1 MKLAKVVIRRHL
13 AQYGIINTMKTLS
26 IFFVSMLFFAGF
38 VNAALNESLLQGAH
52 GDLQVMPKTCR
63 ACHRG
68 MSMSIRNEEKT
79 CFNCHGSP
87 IKRQQMKSAGML
99 LGSAADQLVNIETE
113 LRKPYH
119 HPVLT
124 VSGVHYQ
131 REILPETQVNAARH
145 SECVDCHE
153 PHLVSEDQPY
163 RGLSGKRVGNFATE
177 ITAEYELCY
186 KCHGRS
192 ANLPAD
198 STDKQLEFR
207 PTNKSYHPIESEGAN
222 AHVISLKSPYSAR
235 KERLGEVSTISCHDC
250 HGSDDAN
257 GPRGPHGSIYRG
269 LLVENYEMED
279 GRSESTHAYA
289 LCYKCHNRTSILGD
303 ESFPYHALHIV
314 GNRSS
319 NQPGT
324 SCFTCHD
331 AHGSRNNQFL
341 IKFNSDIV
349 AENLEGKLQYKA
361 QGVATRHGS
370 CALSCHG
377 VDHEPKTY

>member
-1 MKLAKVVIRRHL
+1 MKIFSIIFISILLLSGSVDAKL
-13 AQYGIINTMKTLS
+13 NQ
-26 IFFVSMLFFAGF
+26 SM
-38 VNAALNESLLQGAH
+38 LQGAH
-52 GDLQVMPKTCR
+52 GDLRVMPKTCR

-87 IKRQQMKSAGML
+87 VQRQQMESAGML
-99 LGSAADQLVNIETE
+99 QGPVANRLANIETE

-124 VSGVHYQ
+124 VQGVHRQ

-153 PHLVSEDQPY
+153 PHLVSAEQPY
-163 RGLSGKRVGNFATE
+163 RGISGKRVGNFATE
-177 ITAEYELCY
+177 ITEEYELCY

-192 ANLPAD
+192 ANLPAG

-207 PTNKSYHPIESEGAN
+207 PTNKSYHPVEAEGAN
-222 AHVISLKSPYSAR
+222 AYVISLKSPYVAR
-235 KERLGEVSTISCHDC
+235 KERLGDISTIGCRDC
-250 HGSDDAN
+250 HGSDNEN
-257 GPRGPHGSIYRG
+257 GPQGPHGSIYRG
-269 LLVENYEMED
+269 LLVANYEMED

-289 LCYKCHNRTSILGD
+289 LCYKCHNRTSILSD

-314 GNRSS
+314 GNRSN

-331 AHGSRNNQFL
+331 AHGSSSHQFL
-341 IKFNSDIV
+341 IRFNTDV
-349 AENLEGKLQYKA
+349 VEENRDGKLQFKA

-377 VDHEPKTY
+377 VEHEPKSY